1 MNEEQMD
8 WLEEVKA
15 FAIDDA
21 LVITVFGMLVVLL
34 HVVGVI

>member
-1 MNEEQMD
+1 MNDNEMD

-15 FAIDDA
+15 FAIDGA